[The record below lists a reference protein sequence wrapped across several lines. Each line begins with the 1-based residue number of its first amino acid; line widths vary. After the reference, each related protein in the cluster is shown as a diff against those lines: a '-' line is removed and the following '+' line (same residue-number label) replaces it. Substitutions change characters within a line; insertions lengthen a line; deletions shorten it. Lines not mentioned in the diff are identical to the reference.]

1 MKMIKAIFPRSWL
14 LPAVTAIYAPIV
26 LFSGHSAAQSA
37 QEDSVAVA
45 GAKTING
52 IYDHGIEELLGYELV
67 NLLPESIPFTE
78 GEDLVF
84 TIRYGLINAGEATLE
99 IPNMAVL
106 DSVECYHIVSVART
120 NKAFDRIFKV
130 RDKHESFMDSELL
143 ISRRFVKHLREG
155 KFKKDMTIDFDQKNH
170 VAVYKDKQVPIV
182 PNTRDFLT
190 ALYYIRTL
198 AARPGQAVAMANHTD
213 GRNYPI
219 YVKFISR
226 ERVSVPAGEF
236 DCIVVEPV
244 METSSIFENK
254 GKLTIWL
261 TDDNVRMPVMLRSQ
275 VIVGAF
281 EAVLKEYT
289 LGGRR

>member
-1 MKMIKAIFPRSWL
+1 MKMIKACLARSEL
-14 LPAVTAIYAPIV
+14 LPAVTALFFLIV
-26 LFSGHSAAQSA
+26 LFSGHSAAQSVE
-37 QEDSVAVA
+37 EDSVAVA
-45 GAKTING
+45 GAKTIKG
-52 IYDHGIEELLGYELV
+52 IYDHGIKELLGYELV
-67 NLLPESIPFTE
+67 NLLPESIPFGE
-78 GEDLVF
+78 GENLVF

-106 DSVECYHIVSVART
+106 GGVECYHIVSMART

-155 KFKKDMTIDFDQKNH
+155 KFKKDMTIDFDQENH
-170 VAVYKDKQVPIV
+170 VAVYKNKQVPIV
-182 PNTRDFLT
+182 PNTQDFLT

-213 GRNYPI
+213 GKNYPI

-226 ERVSVPAGEF
+226 ERISVPAGDF
-236 DCIVVEPV
+236 DCIIVEPV

-261 TDDNVRMPVMLRSQ
+261 TDDNVKMPVMLRSQ

-289 LGGRR
+289 LSDRR

>member
-1 MKMIKAIFPRSWL
+1 MNKIKTCLSRCRV
-14 LPAVTAIYAPIV
+14 LPAVTALLVPFV
-26 LFSGHSAAQSA
+26 LFSGQSGAQTA
-37 QEDSVAVA
+37 REDSLATA
-45 GAKTING
+45 GTNTVKG
-52 IYDHGIEELLGYELV
+52 SYDHGIRELLGYELV
-67 NLLPESIPFTE
+67 NILPGSIPFGE

-106 DSVECYHIVSVART
+106 DSVECYHIVSMART

-155 KFKKDMTIDFDQKNH
+155 RFKKDMTIDFDQKNH
-170 VAVYKDKQVPIV
+170 VAIYKDKQVPIV
-182 PNTRDFLT
+182 PNTHDFLT

-213 GRNYPI
+213 GKNYPI

-226 ERVSVPAGEF
+226 ERVSVPAGDF

-244 METSSIFENK
+244 LETSSIFENK

-261 TDDNVRMPVMLRSQ
+261 TDDSVRMPVMLRSQ

-289 LGGRR
+289 LSDRR